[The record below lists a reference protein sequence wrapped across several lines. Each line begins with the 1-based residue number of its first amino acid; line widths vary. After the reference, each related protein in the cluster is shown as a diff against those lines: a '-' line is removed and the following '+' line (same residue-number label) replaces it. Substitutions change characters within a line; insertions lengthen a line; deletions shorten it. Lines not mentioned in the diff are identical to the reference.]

1 MNGRMISFAG
11 MNENALKNILDP
23 RIWRVQLKA
32 GGSGA
37 SICVSICEIISAY
50 ENKVRII
57 C

>member
-1 MNGRMISFAG
+1 MKGWMISFAG

-32 GGSGA
+32 GGIGA